1 MNVFD
6 CPGCDRGIFGED
18 LVLEV
23 QRRGRDK
30 DSFLSAHRKIHKR
43 NQVPKRFA
51 RTGSCLN
58 KKVLRGFKGAA
69 DLLEHRLL
77 PAAHLAAHLANS
89 RTQRLLR
96 CCEAHSK
103 SSAGAATS
111 GSAVPSEAA
120 P

>member
-23 QRRGRDK
+23 QRCGRDK
-30 DSFLSAHRKIHKR
+30 DSFIAADRKIHKR
-43 NQVPKRFA
+43 NQVPKRFT
-51 RTGSCLN
+51 RTGSRLN
-58 KKVLRGFKGAA
+58 EKVLGDLKGAA
-69 DLLEHRLL
+69 NLLEHRLL
-77 PAAHLAAHLANS
+77 PAAYLAAHLADS
-89 RTQRLLR
+89 RAQRLLR

>member
-77 PAAHLAAHLANS
+77 PAAYLAAHLADS
-89 RTQRLLR
+89 RAQRLLR

>member
-6 CPGCDRGIFGED
+6 CPSCDRGVFGED

-23 QRRGRDK
+23 QRCGRDK

-43 NQVPKRFA
+43 NQVPKRFT
-51 RTGSCLN
+51 RTGSRLN
-58 KKVLRGFKGAA
+58 EKVLRGLKGAA
-69 DLLEHRLL
+69 NLLEHRLL
-77 PAAHLAAHLANS
+77 PTAHLAAHLANS
-89 RTQRLLR
+89 NAQRLLR

-103 SSAGAATS
+103 SSAWTTTS
-111 GSAVPSEAA
+111 GSATPSEAA

>member
-6 CPGCDRGIFGED
+6 CLGGHRGIFGEN

-23 QRRGRDK
+23 QRRGGDK
-30 DSFLSAHRKIHKR
+30 DSFFSAHREIHKR
-43 NQVPKRFA
+43 NQVPKRFT
-51 RTGSCLN
+51 RTGSRLN
-58 KKVLRGFKGAA
+58 KKMLRCFKGAA

-77 PAAHLAAHLANS
+77 SAAHLTAHLADS
-89 RTQRLLR
+89 RAQRLLR

-103 SSAGAATS
+103 SSAGASMS
-111 GSAVPSEAA
+111 GSAMPSKPA